1 MEANMEIKCKWSL
14 IVATLALGSRPRQGL
29 TKVRAKSEV
38 GVKFYV
44 PGSAKECEGMNPHT
58 PKWVPI
64 LGVGV
69 RMDS

>member
-1 MEANMEIKCKWSL
+1 MEIKCKWSL

-58 PKWVPI
+58 PK
-64 LGVGV
+64 
-69 RMDS
+69 